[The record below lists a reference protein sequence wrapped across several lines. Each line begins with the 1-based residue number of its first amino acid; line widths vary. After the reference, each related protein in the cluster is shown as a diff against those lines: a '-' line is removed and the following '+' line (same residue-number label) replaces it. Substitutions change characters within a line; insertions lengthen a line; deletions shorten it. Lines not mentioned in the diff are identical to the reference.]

1 MSDPAPSQE
10 PRKRYFFDDGRNVR
24 RVLWAFYA
32 ACALALGAE
41 FFMHRHVEHP
51 WEGLFG
57 FYALFGFGAYAL
69 LVILAEVLRRLVARR
84 PDYYDD

>member
-1 MSDPAPSQE
+1 MSDQIEE
-10 PRKRYFFDDGRNVR
+10 PKRERRYLFDDGRNVR
-24 RVLWAFYA
+24 RVLWAFYVV
-32 ACALALGAE
+32 CALVLGAE

-69 LVILAEVLRRLVARR
+69 LVVLAEGLRRLVARR